1 MKWKEKFTEVFLINL
16 PERIDRL
23 AVSDAILKEA
33 GIDYTLWIATKNEN
47 GIKGLCLTM
56 KALFEYAMLIGLEN
70 FIVLEDDCN
79 FKLPINEFLNL
90 LTEQLP
96 ENYDCLYL
104 GCNLTSKPERYSE
117 NILKINTSYCTQA
130 ICYSRK
136 AVEVIMK
143 DIDKIEPYDI
153 KLMKI
158 IQGRGMSYCTFPMFC
173 EQFESYSNI
182 ENRIM
187 DWASYQR
194 QTYASYTKNI

>member
-23 AVSDAILKEA
+23 SVSNAILHEA
-33 GIDYTLWIATKNEN
+33 GVDYTLWKATKDED
-47 GIKGLCLTM
+47 GKKGLCLTM
-56 KALFEYAMLIGLEN
+56 KALFEYIMVTDIQD

-79 FKLPINEFLNL
+79 FKLNINDFLNIL
-90 LTEQLP
+90 VEQLP
-96 ENYDCLYL
+96 EDYDCLYL
-104 GCNLTSKPERYSE
+104 GCNLTSQPTRYSE
-117 NILKINTSYCTQA
+117 NLLKICTSYCTQA
-130 ICYSRK
+130 IAYSRRT
-136 AVEVIMK
+136 VEIIMK

-158 IQGRGMSYCTFPMFC
+158 IQSRGHSYCTFPMFC

-182 ENRIM
+182 ENKVM

-194 QTYASYTKNI
+194 QTYASYTKGI